1 MSVDWIK
8 KRLGSFWTLQV
19 VGWVAYGTLMYVTF
33 LPVLPPGASK
43 LQLLHV
49 KAVRVLLGLAITAL
63 LHKVYRQFWRHSPS
77 MQVVASIAIL
87 GSVIC
92 GCLWLV
98 LSVLYNS
105 VRTESG
111 LVMLTANAPREAL
124 DYTCVMLLWSTSYF
138 GIKYWQDWDNQR
150 QRAYTADNLA
160 QRAQLDLLRYQLN
173 PHFLFNALN
182 SIRASIDEDQS
193 RAKRMVTELSE
204 FLRYSLLT
212 EGRPEV
218 PFREEVS
225 ATKNYLAIEKI
236 RFEERLQVSF
246 LVDPDTEDCRVPAF
260 LIQPLVENAIKH
272 GRRKGDSALHIELKS
287 WLVDSILHIQL
298 SNTGTWNRS
307 EGDTGMRSAH
317 GGGVGLQNVKQRLE
331 KSLPGRHHFS
341 ITEDAGWIRV
351 NIELCN
357 N

>member
-8 KRLGSFWTLQV
+8 KWLGGFWTLQV
-19 VGWVAYGTLMYVTF
+19 VGWATYGTLMYVTF
-33 LPVLPPGASK
+33 LPMLPPGGSK

-49 KAVRVLLGLAITAL
+49 KVVRVLLGFTLTAL
-63 LHKVYRQFWRHSPS
+63 LRKLYSRFWRRSPS
-77 MQVVASIAIL
+77 MQGVASIAFL

-98 LSVLYNS
+98 LSLLYNS
-105 VRTESG
+105 MRTEIG
-111 LVMLTANAPREAL
+111 LAMLSANAPREAL

-150 QRAYTADNLA
+150 QRAFAADNLA

-212 EGRPEV
+212 ESRPEV
-218 PFREEVS
+218 PFSEEVK
-225 ATKNYLAIEKI
+225 AAKNYLAIEKI
-236 RFEERLQVSF
+236 RFEERLQISF
-246 LVDPDTEDCRVPAF
+246 QVEPDTGDCPVPAF
-260 LIQPLVENAIKH
+260 IIQPLVENAIKH
-272 GRRKGDSALHIELKS
+272 GRRKGNSALHIELKS
-287 WLVDSILHIQL
+287 WLADSTLHIQL
-298 SNTGTWNRS
+298 SNTGAWARS
-307 EGDTGMRSAH
+307 EGDTEMRSAN

-331 KSLPGRHHFS
+331 KSLPGRHHFG

-351 NIELCN
+351 KIELCN